1 MTENPNPYAT
11 PLTQTQPI
19 ARSPAQDNQGLW
31 REGNLL
37 VMHKNARL
45 RDTCVKTGEPASHSV
60 KRKVTWHPP
69 WIIVTILLGILIYA
83 FLAIIMTKRA
93 KLSFPLSEAAYRNRR
108 SWLMRTWLAGLLC
121 IAAIV
126 GGFFL
131 LVGEVSDALGVSLL
145 IGGFVGGIVCLIVGQ
160 NTARILKPTKIT
172 DSHVWLKGVHEN
184 LLKQCPTFDS

>member
-1 MTENPNPYAT
+1 M
-11 PLTQTQPI
+11 
-19 ARSPAQDNQGLW
+19 G
-31 REGNLL
+31 
-37 VMHKNARL
+37 
-45 RDTCVKTGEPASHSV
+45 
-60 KRKVTWHPP
+60 
-69 WIIVTILLGILIYA
+69 
-83 FLAIIMTKRA
+83 
-93 KLSFPLSEAAYRNRR
+93 
-108 SWLMRTWLAGLLC
+108 TWLAGLLC